1 MNKVLSQDEVDAL
14 LRGVS
19 TGDIET
25 EASKE
30 PEGGAKTFDLTSQE
44 RIISGRMPGLE
55 MAYERFA
62 RSFRNS
68 ISSIITNFV
77 EVNIQGITMMKF
89 SEFMKTIPMPSS
101 INMFKMEPLK
111 GYALFVVEAPMVF
124 ALVEYFFGGSSAKY
138 VKSEGRYFT
147 QIEQRVI
154 KKVVNLALND
164 MADAWQVI
172 APIIPEHTGS
182 EMNPQFVTIVTPT
195 EVVIKI
201 EIHVEVDE
209 FTGKLFFCVP
219 YSMVEPVKDK
229 LCSGIQGDKYGM
241 DDRWITRLKEIL
253 FESYVDLSVEVGRAT
268 LPVGDLMHLEV
279 GDVITLGKAAVE
291 ELEVKVGSV
300 TKFKGLPGYSR
311 GNQAVKI
318 TKYAE

>member
-25 EASKE
+25 ET
-30 PEGGAKTFDLTSQE
+30 GTGADEAVKSFDLTSQE
-44 RIISGRMPGLE
+44 RIIRGRMPGLE
-55 MAYERFA
+55 MANERFA

-68 ISSIITNFV
+68 ISSIITSFV

-111 GYALFVVEAPMVF
+111 GYALFVLEAPMVF
-124 ALVEYFFGGSSAKY
+124 ALVEYFFGGSSARY

-154 KKVVNLALND
+154 LKVVNLALND
-164 MADAWQVI
+164 MAEAWQVI

-209 FTGKLFFCVP
+209 FTGKLFFCIP

-241 DDRWITRLKEIL
+241 DDRWVTRLKEIL
-253 FESYVDLSVEVGRAT
+253 LESYVDLSVEIGRT
-268 LPVGDLMHLEV
+268 SLPVGDLVNLEV

-291 ELEVKVGSV
+291 ELDVKVGNV
-300 TKFKGLPGYSR
+300 TKFRGLPGYSR

-318 TKYAE
+318 TKYAD

>member
-25 EASKE
+25 EASKG
-30 PEGGAKTFDLTSQE
+30 PEEAVKSFDLTSQE
-44 RIISGRMPGLE
+44 RIIRGRMPGLE
-55 MAYERFA
+55 MANERFA

-68 ISSIITNFV
+68 ISSIITSFV

-111 GYALFVVEAPMVF
+111 GYALFVIEAPMVF
-124 ALVEYFFGGSSAKY
+124 ALVEYFFGGSSARY

-154 KKVVNLALND
+154 QKVVNLVLSD

-172 APIIPEHTGS
+172 APIVPEHTGS

-209 FTGKLFFCVP
+209 FTGKLFFCIP
-219 YSMVEPVKDK
+219 YSMVEPVKDR

-253 FESYVDLSVEVGRAT
+253 LESYVDLSVEVGRT
-268 LPVGDLMHLEV
+268 SLPVGDLMHLEV

-291 ELEVKVGSV
+291 ELDVKVSNV
-300 TKFKGLPGYSR
+300 TKFRGFPGYSR

-318 TKYAE
+318 TKYSD